1 MTDKSSILKAF
12 NNHFFDFLDDI
23 IGIFPE
29 NKDILASKNLF
40 DMIKRANP
48 TAIIKAWYKFIYLPY
63 FEVIN
68 KGEIEFFFEKD
79 YNEDVGHLA
88 NSQNIMSIIDTLR
101 QPVKEMSDTN
111 KEHTMKYLQNLS
123 KLSNIYSTM

>member
-29 NKDILASKNLF
+29 NKDIISSKNSF

-48 TAIIKAWYKFIYLPY
+48 TAIIKVWYKFIYLPY

-79 YNEDVGHLA
+79 YNEDVGHLV

-101 QPVKEMSDTN
+101 KPIKEMSDTN
-111 KEHTMKYLQNLS
+111 KEHTIKYLQNLS
-123 KLSNIYSTM
+123 KLSNIYSTL

>member
-12 NNHFFDFLDDI
+12 NNHFFDFIDDV

-29 NKDILASKNLF
+29 NRDISASKNSF

-63 FEVIN
+63 VDVIN

-79 YNEDVGHLA
+79 YNEDIGHLA

-123 KLSNIYSTM
+123 KLSNVYSTM

>member
-23 IGIFPE
+23 IRILPE
-29 NKDILASKNLF
+29 NKDISASKNSF

-48 TAIIKAWYKFIYLPY
+48 TAIIKAWYKFIYQPY

-68 KGEIEFFFEKD
+68 RGEIEFFFEKD

-123 KLSNIYSTM
+123 KLSNIYSTL